1 MQPWPIASTTWVS
14 RDPSSK
20 GPIRLIVHKT
30 RPVDGRGVPGT
41 VLEAEADRLVVAA
54 GQSAVRLLVVQV
66 PGKKPMS
73 AAEFLRGHRVR
84 PGDVFV
90 S

>member
-1 MQPWPIASTTWVS
+1 V
-14 RDPSSK
+14 
-20 GPIRLIVHKT
+20 IVHKT
-30 RPVDGRGVPGT
+30 QAVAGRGAPGA

-54 GQSAVRLLVVQV
+54 SELAVRLVVVQV

-73 AAEFLRGHRVR
+73 VAEFMRGHRVR
-84 PGDVFV
+84 PGDEFV

>member
-1 MQPWPIASTTWVS
+1 M
-14 RDPSSK
+14 
-20 GPIRLIVHKT
+20 IVHKT
-30 RPVDGRGVPGT
+30 QPVEGGGQPGV

-54 GQSAVRLLVVQV
+54 GENAVRLLIVQV

-73 AAEFLRGHRVR
+73 AAEFLRGQRVR
-84 PGDVFV
+84 PGDAFV